1 MIKIAIVE
9 DEHAY
14 AMQLQEYLHQYEK
27 ENGEVFEISLFS
39 DGDEIVNKYKPIY
52 DIILMDVEMKFMD
65 GMSAAEEIRKVDTE
79 VVIMFITNMP
89 QYAIRGYAVDA
100 LDYVL
105 KPVSYFAFSQRL
117 NRAIS
122 RMKKRETKMITISI
136 KGGTVRLNVTNV
148 TYIESQGHTLIFHTV
163 NGIHETSGTMKELEK
178 ELSELNFYRGN
189 KGYLINLA
197 HVESV
202 KDGCA
207 VVRGEQL
214 LLSRGRKK
222 EFMEALTRYWGEV
235 IK

>member
-14 AMQLQEYLHQYEK
+14 AMQLQEYLHMYEK

-39 DGDEIVNKYKPIY
+39 DGDEIVNKYKPVY

-122 RMKKRETKMITISI
+122 RMKKREIKMITISI

-214 LLSRGRKK
+214 LLSRARKK

>member
-14 AMQLQEYLHQYEK
+14 AMQLQEYLHQYES
-27 ENGEVFEISLFS
+27 ETGEVFEISLFS

-117 NRAIS
+117 NRAIT
-122 RMKKRETKMITISI
+122 RMKKRETKTLAISI
-136 KGGTVRLNVTNV
+136 KGGTVRLDVANI

-163 NGIHETSGTMKELEK
+163 NGIYETSGTMKELEK

-214 LLSRGRKK
+214 LLSRARKK

-235 IK
+235 MK